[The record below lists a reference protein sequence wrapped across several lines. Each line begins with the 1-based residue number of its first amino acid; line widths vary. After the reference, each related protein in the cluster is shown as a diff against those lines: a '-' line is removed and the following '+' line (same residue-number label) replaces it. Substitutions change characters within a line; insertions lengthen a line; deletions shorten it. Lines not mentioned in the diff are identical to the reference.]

1 MKKTISR
8 LLALCLAALL
18 LMTCAAATYNVK
30 QIDQADALTHL
41 GLLFGTGHGY
51 ELEAK
56 LNRSQSITLIV
67 RMLGETA
74 EADKGGY
81 THPFTD
87 VPAWAEQTV
96 AYAYQK
102 GYINGYSANRFGG
115 TDPVTDYQ
123 FLTMVLRAL
132 GYSDKGA
139 TPDFN
144 YRKSA
149 VLGQKLSLVSSTED
163 NTDFVRGDAVEIF
176 WNAMSVKLKGS
187 DLTLSERLIE
197 QKVFT
202 QAQFNTAMDYAKNGK
217 PATDTSTG
225 GSKGTTGGSTAAP
238 DTNKKAEDVTWE
250 EYEAMTGEQ
259 RQAHFEKFAS
269 PEAYLKWMTDAKA
282 AYDKAHP
289 TIDVGKDGTIDIGEI
304 IGKN

>member
-8 LLALCLAALL
+8 LLALCLAVLL

-30 QIDQADALTHL
+30 QIDQADALNHL
-41 GLLFGTGHGY
+41 GLFFGTGKGY
-51 ELEAK
+51 QLEAK

-74 EADKGGY
+74 EAEKGGY

-87 VPAWAEQTV
+87 VPAWADKTV

-102 GYINGYSANRFGG
+102 GYIKGYSATRFGG
-115 TDPVTDYQ
+115 TDAVTDYQ

-132 GYSDKGA
+132 GYSDSGA

-149 VLGQKLSLVSSTED
+149 VLGQKLGLVSTTED
-163 NTDFVRGDAVEIF
+163 DTDFVRGDAVEIF
-176 WNAMSVKLKGS
+176 WNAMSVKLKNS

-202 QAQFNTAMDYAKNGK
+202 QTQFNTAMDYAKNGK

-225 GSKGTTGGSTAAP
+225 GSKSTTVDP
-238 DTNKKAEDVTWE
+238 NKKAQDVTWE

-282 AYDKAHP
+282 AYEKLHP

>member
-8 LLALCLAALL
+8 LLALCLAVLL

-30 QIDQADALTHL
+30 QIDQADALNHL
-41 GLLFGTGHGY
+41 GLFFGTGKGY
-51 ELEAK
+51 ALEAK

-74 EADKGGY
+74 EAEKGGY

-87 VPAWAEQTV
+87 VPAWADKTV

-102 GYINGYSANRFGG
+102 GYIKGYSATRFGG
-115 TDPVTDYQ
+115 TDAVTDYQ

-132 GYSDKGA
+132 GYSDSGEA
-139 TPDFN
+139 PDFN

-149 VLGQKLSLVSSTED
+149 VLGQKLGLVSTTED
-163 NTDFVRGDAVEIF
+163 DTDFVRGDAVEIF
-176 WNAMSVKLKGS
+176 WNAMSVKLKNS

-202 QAQFNTAMDYAKNGK
+202 QSQFNTAMDYAKNGK
-217 PATDTSTG
+217 PATGSSTG
-225 GSKGTTGGSTAAP
+225 GSNGTTVDP
-238 DTNKKAEDVTWE
+238 NKKAEDVTWE

-259 RQAHFEKFAS
+259 RQAHYEKFAS

-282 AYDKAHP
+282 AYEKSHP
-289 TIDVGKDGTIDIGEI
+289 TIDVGKDGTIDIGKLV
-304 IGKN
+304 GNN

>member
-8 LLALCLAALL
+8 LLALCLAVLL

-30 QIDQADALTHL
+30 QIDQADALNHL
-41 GLLFGTGHGY
+41 GLFFGTGKSY

-74 EADKGGY
+74 EAEKGGY

-87 VPAWAEQTV
+87 VPAWADKTV

-102 GYINGYSANRFGG
+102 GYIKGYSATRFGG
-115 TDPVTDYQ
+115 TDAVTDYQ

-132 GYSDKGA
+132 GYSDSGA

-149 VLGQKLSLVSSTED
+149 VLGQKLGLVSTTED
-163 NTDFVRGDAVEIF
+163 DTDFVRGDAVEIF
-176 WNAMSVKLKGS
+176 WNAMSVKLKNS

-202 QAQFNTAMDYAKNGK
+202 QTQFNTAMDYAKNGK
-217 PATDTSTG
+217 PATDPSTG
-225 GSKGTTGGSTAAP
+225 GSKGTTVDP
-238 DTNKKAEDVTWE
+238 NKKAQDVTWE

-282 AYDKAHP
+282 AYEKSHP

>member
-8 LLALCLAALL
+8 LLALCLAVLL

-30 QIDQADALTHL
+30 QIDQADALNHL
-41 GLLFGTGHGY
+41 GLFFGTGKGY
-51 ELEAK
+51 ALEAK

-74 EADKGGY
+74 EAEKGGY

-87 VPAWAEQTV
+87 VPAWADKTV

-102 GYINGYSANRFGG
+102 GYIKGYSATRFGG
-115 TDPVTDYQ
+115 TDAVTDYQ

-132 GYSDKGA
+132 GYSDSGA

-149 VLGQKLSLVSSTED
+149 VLGQKLGLVSTTED
-163 NTDFVRGDAVEIF
+163 DTDFVRGDAVEIF
-176 WNAMSVKLKGS
+176 WNAMSVKLKNS

-202 QAQFNTAMDYAKNGK
+202 QTQFNTAMDYAKNGK
-217 PATDTSTG
+217 PVTDTSTG
-225 GSKGTTGGSTAAP
+225 GSKGTTVDP
-238 DTNKKAEDVTWE
+238 NKKAQDVTWE

>member
-8 LLALCLAALL
+8 LLALCLAVLL

-30 QIDQADALTHL
+30 QIDQADALNHL
-41 GLLFGTGHGY
+41 GLFFGTGKGY
-51 ELEAK
+51 QLEAK

-74 EADKGGY
+74 EAEKGGY

-87 VPAWAEQTV
+87 VPAWADKTV

-102 GYINGYSANRFGG
+102 GYIKGYSATRFGG
-115 TDPVTDYQ
+115 TDAVTDYQ

-132 GYSDKGA
+132 GYSDSGA

-149 VLGQKLSLVSSTED
+149 VLGQKLGLVSTTED
-163 NTDFVRGDAVEIF
+163 DTDFVRGDAVEIF
-176 WNAMSVKLKGS
+176 WNAMSVKLKNS

-202 QAQFNTAMDYAKNGK
+202 QTQFNTAMDYAKNGK
-217 PATDTSTG
+217 PATGTSTSG
-225 GSKGTTGGSTAAP
+225 GKGTTVDP
-238 DTNKKAEDVTWE
+238 NKKAQDVTWE

-259 RQAHFEKFAS
+259 RQAHYEKFAS

-282 AYDKAHP
+282 AYEKSHP

>member
-8 LLALCLAALL
+8 LLALCLAVLL

-30 QIDQADALTHL
+30 QIDQADALNHL
-41 GLLFGTGHGY
+41 GLFFGTGKGY
-51 ELEAK
+51 QLEAK

-74 EADKGGY
+74 EAEKGGY

-87 VPAWAEQTV
+87 VPAWADKTV

-102 GYINGYSANRFGG
+102 GYIKGYSATRFGG
-115 TDPVTDYQ
+115 TDAVTDYQ

-132 GYSDKGA
+132 GYSDSGA

-149 VLGQKLSLVSSTED
+149 VLGQKLGLVSTTED
-163 NTDFVRGDAVEIF
+163 DTDFVRGDAVEIF
-176 WNAMSVKLKGS
+176 WNAMSVKLKNS

-202 QAQFNTAMDYAKNGK
+202 QTQFNTAMDYAKNGK
-217 PATDTSTG
+217 PATDTSTSG
-225 GSKGTTGGSTAAP
+225 GKGTTVDP
-238 DTNKKAEDVTWE
+238 NKKAQDVTWE

-282 AYDKAHP
+282 AYEKSHP

>member
-8 LLALCLAALL
+8 LLALCLAVLL

-30 QIDQADALTHL
+30 QIDQADALNHL
-41 GLLFGTGHGY
+41 GLFFGTGKGY
-51 ELEAK
+51 ALEAK

-74 EADKGGY
+74 EAEKGGY

-87 VPAWAEQTV
+87 VPAWADKTV

-102 GYINGYSANRFGG
+102 GYIKGYSATRFGG
-115 TDPVTDYQ
+115 TDAVTDYQ

-132 GYSDKGA
+132 GYSDSGA

-149 VLGQKLSLVSSTED
+149 VLGQKLGLVPTTD
-163 NTDFVRGDAVEIF
+163 DDTDFVRGDAVEIF

-202 QAQFNTAMDYAKNGK
+202 QTQFNTAMDYAKNGK

-225 GSKGTTGGSTAAP
+225 GGKGTTVDP
-238 DTNKKAEDVTWE
+238 NKKAQDVTWE

-282 AYDKAHP
+282 AYEKSHP